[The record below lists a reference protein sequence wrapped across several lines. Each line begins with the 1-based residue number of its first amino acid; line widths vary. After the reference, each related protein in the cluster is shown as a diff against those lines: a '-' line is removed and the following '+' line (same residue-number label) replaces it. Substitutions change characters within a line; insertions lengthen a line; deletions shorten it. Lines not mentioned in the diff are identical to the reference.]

1 MALKKME
8 IELLADKIVSN
19 IINSGHIKIN
29 KDVSVIK
36 SIARDVLLDDAHKER
51 EIDIKTKEL
60 LGEFTREIENERLD
74 SSKLFMM
81 AKRKVA
87 KKEGFL
93 L

>member
-1 MALKKME
+1 MALKKLE

-29 KDVSVIK
+29 KDISIIK
-36 SIARDVLLDDAHKER
+36 SIVRNILLEDAQKER
-51 EIDIKTKEL
+51 EIDSKTKEL
-60 LGEFTREIENERLD
+60 LGEFAREIENERLD

>member
-1 MALKKME
+1 MALKKLE

-19 IINSGHIKIN
+19 IVNSGHVKIN
-29 KDVSVIK
+29 KDVSIIK
-36 SIARDVLLDDAHKER
+36 SIARDVLIEDAQKER
-51 EIDIKTKEL
+51 EIDIQTKEL
-60 LGEFTREIENERLD
+60 LGEFSKEIENERLD

>member
-1 MALKKME
+1 MALKKLE

-19 IINSGHIKIN
+19 IVNSGHIKIN
-29 KDVSVIK
+29 KDISIIK
-36 SIARDVLLDDAHKER
+36 SIARDVLLEDAQKER
-51 EIDIKTKEL
+51 EIDMQTKEL
-60 LGEFTREIENERLD
+60 LGEFAKEIENERLD

>member
-1 MALKKME
+1 MALKKLE

-19 IINSGHIKIN
+19 IVNSGHIKIN
-29 KDVSVIK
+29 KDISIIK
-36 SIARDVLLDDAHKER
+36 SIAREVLLEDAQKER
-51 EIDIKTKEL
+51 EIDMQTKEL
-60 LGEFTREIENERLD
+60 LGEFAREIENERLD

>member
-1 MALKKME
+1 MALKKIE
-8 IELLADKIVSN
+8 VELLVDKIATN
-19 IINSGHIKIN
+19 LINSGYIKIN
-29 KDVSVIK
+29 KDIGTIR
-36 SIARDVLLDDAHKER
+36 SIVRDILLEDIQKERDV
-51 EIDIKTKEL
+51 DIKTKEL
-60 LGEFTREIENERLD
+60 LGEFAKEIEGERLD

>member
-1 MALKKME
+1 MALKKIE
-8 IELLADKIVSN
+8 VELLADKIATN
-19 IINSGHIKIN
+19 LINSGHIKIN
-29 KDVSVIK
+29 RDIATIRSVV
-36 SIARDVLLDDAHKER
+36 RDILLDDIQKER
-51 EIDIKTKEL
+51 DVDIKTKEL
-60 LGEFTREIENERLD
+60 LGEFSKEIEGEKLD

>member
-8 IELLADKIVSN
+8 IELIADKIVSN
-19 IINSGHIKIN
+19 LIQKGYIKIN
-29 KDVSVIK
+29 KDI
-36 SIARDVLLDDAHKER
+36 SILRGIVRDILVQDVEKER
-51 EIDIKTKEL
+51 EIDALTKEL
-60 LGEFTREIENERLD
+60 LGQFSQEIENERAD

-87 KKEGFL
+87 KREGFL